1 MSDLIV
7 ISAPSGAGKTSLVH
21 AMVDRFDGLVASVS
35 HTTRPKRSGEVHGED
50 YFFVTHEQF
59 QRMREADEFLEYAEV
74 FGNFYGTSIEQIEQ
88 RQAQGYDVILEIDWQ
103 GARNIRAR
111 MSNVLSVFVLPP
123 SIDTLRERLIGRGQD
138 DESVIAQRMSA
149 AAAEMSHFDEYEFL
163 IVNDDFEQACEEL
176 AGVLQQ
182 KHRNSANLTSEIRA
196 KYPNLIAEIAKF

>member
-21 AMVDRFDGLVASVS
+21 AMVERFDRLVASIS
-35 HTTRPKRSGEVHGED
+35 HTTRPKRTGEIDGED

-59 QRMREADEFLEYAEV
+59 QRMRDADEFLEYAEV
-74 FGNFYGTSIEQIEQ
+74 FGNFYGTAIEQIEQ

-182 KHRNSANLTSEIRA
+182 KHRNSANLAGEIRA